1 MGLDRLGGTPMQWK
15 RREEG
20 EGSQGG
26 RRGCLRGLFRW
37 LLPMLMMSGLMV
49 SIETHRGLLFRQW
62 GTRG

>member
-1 MGLDRLGGTPMQWK
+1 MGPGRPGGTPMQWK

-49 SIETHRGLLFRQW
+49 SIRIHRGFLFWQR
-62 GTRG
+62 GTRS